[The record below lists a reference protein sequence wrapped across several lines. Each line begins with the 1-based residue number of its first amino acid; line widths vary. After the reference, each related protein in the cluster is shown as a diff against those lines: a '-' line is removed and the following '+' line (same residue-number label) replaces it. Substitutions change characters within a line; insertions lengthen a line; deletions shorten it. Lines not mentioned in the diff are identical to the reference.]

1 MSANYDSAQQ
11 SELWEISR
19 QLVSFN
25 TVSALSN
32 VQAAEYLANI
42 LEVQGYTVRLLK
54 ETVNNVEKA
63 NLVAWA
69 GPEVPGGLILSG
81 HMDIVPFE
89 GQPGWRSNPLEMCL
103 KDDTIFGR
111 GVSDMKVFL
120 AQAILAAKRYPI
132 NQLKRPL
139 MFIFTCD
146 EEIAGQGAHRLVQK
160 LPALFADY
168 PLPGVALIGEP
179 TDYHIFSAH
188 KGYVRFDIIVH
199 GIGGHSSDPSKGLNA
214 IEKMGDVLYLLQ
226 DINNDLRKKVLPE
239 NKQLFPESPSS
250 VLNLGEIR
258 GGLAPNMIAETCHL
272 TVSIRIAPGD
282 HIEEIITNLQERIER
297 EIVPTMTSAVP
308 GKSSVG
314 ITLENVTTTPAM
326 HSPVDDAFCHLLC
339 RIMNKQVDRGAPY
352 ATDGGQFQQIG
363 INSYICGPGLLE
375 QAHQPNESISVSNF
389 VSGQEKLEQVIY
401 EWCIEPKR

>member
-1 MSANYDSAQQ
+1 MSANNDRLQQ

-32 VQAAEYLANI
+32 VQAAEYLASM
-42 LEVQGYTVRLLK
+42 LEDQGYTICLLK
-54 ETVNNVEKA
+54 ETVNNVEKV

-81 HMDIVPFE
+81 HIDVVPFE
-89 GQPGWRSNPLEMCL
+89 GQPGWRSNPLELLL

-120 AQAILAAKRYPI
+120 AQAILAAKHYPVK
-132 NQLKRPL
+132 QLKRPL

-146 EEIAGQGAHRLVQK
+146 EEIAGQGASRLIHK
-160 LPALFADY
+160 LPALLADY
-168 PLPGVALIGEP
+168 PLPEVALIGEP

-188 KGYVRFDIIVH
+188 KGYAMFDIFVH

-214 IEKMGDVLYLLQ
+214 IEKMGDVLHLLQ
-226 DINNDLRKKVLPE
+226 KTNNDLRTQVLPE
-239 NKQLFPESPSS
+239 NIQLFPEAPSS
-250 VLNLGEIR
+250 VLNLGTIR

-272 TVSIRIAPGD
+272 AASIRVAPGD
-282 HIEEIITNLQERIER
+282 HVEEIITSLQARIAC

-308 GKSSVG
+308 SKSNVG
-314 ITLENVTTTPAM
+314 ITLENVIATPALR
-326 HSPVDDAFCHLLC
+326 SPVDNAFCNLLC
-339 RIMNKQVDRGAPY
+339 RVMDRRVDRGAPY

-389 VSGQEKLEQVIY
+389 ASGQEKLEQIIY
-401 EWCIEPKR
+401 EWCIKPTR